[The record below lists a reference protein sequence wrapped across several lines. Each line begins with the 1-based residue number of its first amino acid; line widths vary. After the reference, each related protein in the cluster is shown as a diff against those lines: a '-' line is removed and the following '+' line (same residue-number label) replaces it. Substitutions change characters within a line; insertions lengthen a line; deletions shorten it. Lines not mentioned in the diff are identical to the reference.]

1 MGFLAETFFIHMPKT
16 KAQKSEI
23 VEKLGEKL
31 KKAKVLIFTSFS
43 RRGGKGLDF
52 KAMEG
57 LKRDLKGV
65 DSEYVVLKKT
75 LFDLVLQRSSFSE
88 KVKASEV
95 EGSLGVLFG
104 YGDMLEPL
112 KVLNKLARANKA
124 VSIYLGLKTE
134 NKEVMS
140 KDILVELA
148 DLPSREVL
156 LGRLAE
162 MVRYPLSGLA
172 NVLQG
177 NIRGLANALTS
188 LTQVKKL
195 ESLKV

>member
-1 MGFLAETFFIHMPKT
+1 MPKS
-16 KAQKSEI
+16 KEQKREI
-23 VEKLGEKL
+23 VEKLAEKL
-31 KKAKVLIFTSFS
+31 KKAKVLVFTSFS
-43 RRGGKGLDF
+43 RRGRKGLDF
-52 KAMEG
+52 KTMEG
-57 LKRDLKGV
+57 LKRDLREF

-75 LFDLVLQRSSFSE
+75 LFDLALKNSSFSE
-88 KVKASEV
+88 KVKAGEV

-112 KVLNKLARANKA
+112 KVLNKLARANEA

-156 LGRLAE
+156 LGRLAG
-162 MVRYPLSGLA
+162 MVGYPLSGLA

-177 NIRGLANALTS
+177 NIRGLANALTA
-188 LTQVKKL
+188 LTQVK
-195 ESLKV
+195 S